1 MLPVAFFLTVILFVV
16 LRLTPGDPAQ
26 VELGEQATPE
36 TIAALHRQLG
46 LDSPLPVQ
54 YAIWV
59 SHVLR
64 GDLGRSLANSVPVR
78 SAIGDR
84 LPATLE
90 LGGVAF
96 VLHLF
101 LALLIGTVAAI
112 YRRSL
117 IGPTTTLFASVFV
130 SLPGVFLRHPPGT
143 DLLH

>member
-36 TIAALHRQLG
+36 TVAALHHQLG
-46 LDSPLPVQ
+46 LDAPLPVQ
-54 YAIWV
+54 YGVWL

-64 GDLGRSLANSVPVR
+64 GDLGRSLSNSLPVR
-78 SAIGDR
+78 AAIADR

-96 VLHLF
+96 VLHVF
-101 LALLIGTVAAI
+101 LALLIGTVSAI

-117 IGPTTTLFASVFV
+117 VGPTT
-130 SLPGVFLRHPPGT
+130 
-143 DLLH
+143 